1 MINIK
6 DFGKLDLRIGTI
18 LKAELLDKAK
28 NPAYLL
34 EIDLGELGI
43 KKSSAQITDLYQPTD
58 LIGKQIVAIVNLP
71 PKKIAEVTSEVLVL
85 GANNIDQA
93 VVLLEPQKNIP
104 NGAKIS

>member
-1 MINIK
+1 MITIK

-18 LKAELLDKAK
+18 LKAELFDKAK

-43 KKSSAQITDLYQPTD
+43 KKSSAQITDLYQTTD
-58 LIGKQIVAIVNLP
+58 LIGKQIVAIVNLL

-85 GANNIDQA
+85 GADNKDQA
-93 VVLLEPQKNIP
+93 VILLEPQKNIP
-104 NGAKIS
+104 NGAKVS

>member
-6 DFGKLDLRIGTI
+6 EFDKLDLRIGTI
-18 LKAELLDKAK
+18 LKVELLDKAK
-28 NPAYLL
+28 KPAYLL

-71 PKKIAEVTSEVLVL
+71 PKKIARVTSEVLVL
-85 GANNIDQA
+85 GANNKDQA

>member
-28 NPAYLL
+28 KPAYQL
-34 EIDLGELGI
+34 EIDLGKLGI
-43 KKSSAQITDLYQPTD
+43 KKSSAQITDLYQPEE
-58 LIGKQIVAIVNLP
+58 LVGKQIIAVVNLS
-71 PKKIAEVTSEVLVL
+71 PKKIAGVTSEVLVL
-85 GANNIDQA
+85 GANSKDQA

-104 NGAKIS
+104 NGTKVG

>member
-28 NPAYLL
+28 KPAYLL
-34 EIDLGELGI
+34 EIDLGEFGI

-85 GANNIDQA
+85 GANNKDQA

-104 NGAKIS
+104 NGAKVS

>member
-28 NPAYLL
+28 KPAYLL

-58 LIGKQIVAIVNLP
+58 LIGKQVVAIVNLP
-71 PKKIAEVTSEVLVL
+71 PKKIAGVTSEVSVL
-85 GANNIDQA
+85 GANSKDQA
-93 VVLLEPQKNIP
+93 VALLEPQKNIP

>member
-6 DFGKLDLRIGTI
+6 DFGKLDLRIGTV

-28 NPAYLL
+28 KPAYLL
-34 EIDLGELGI
+34 KIDFGKIGV
-43 KKSSAQITDLYQPTD
+43 KKSSAQITDLYQPSD
-58 LIGKQIVAIVNLP
+58 LVGKQIVAVVNLS
-71 PKKIAEVTSEVLVL
+71 PKKIAGIISEVLVL
-85 GANNIDQA
+85 GANSKNRS